1 MGGRTVSQS
10 YGYSAISSRPET
22 VNYAKDNLPVRY
34 TMSSTRYIDY
44 NYDSLNRLTGKT
56 LSLASPLSYAYTY
69 KASARGGS
77 YTTTQIAT
85 ETVDGNAYSYTYDS
99 LGNITSIKLN
109 GQAFR
114 SYEYDSLNQL
124 VRENN
129 KTDNKTYEFV
139 YDNYGNITAKK
150 VYAYTTSATLGTAEK
165 TISYAYGVDSDAGWN
180 NILTEYNGEDITYD
194 AIGNPV
200 SYRGADLT
208 WDGRELRKYKIGNDF
223 VVEYT
228 YDADGLRAS
237 KTVNGEK
244 TTYQYIDGKLM
255 YEDRNGE
262 DLYYFYDSNGV
273 ISGIRYFDAEGN
285 MTMIY
290 VVTNALGD
298 VIALYDKNGNAVVEY
313 QYDAWGNIISVVNS
327 TEGSILD
334 WNEIN
339 PFRYRGYYYD
349 AETELYYLQSRYYD
363 AEVGRFI
370 NSDVVLDN
378 RALSGINPFTYC
390 GNNPVVR
397 IDSSGTFLEL
407 LWDVVSFACSVKEV
421 IEDPTDLGTWCGA
434 LLDGVDILVPCFGG
448 FGEAYDIYRAVDKV
462 DDAYDTYKA
471 IDTADDV
478 HDAVKAADN
487 LDDTYDGVRTVSDF
501 SGGACFI
508 AGTSVF
514 TENGYKNIEEIKPG
528 DKVWATNPET
538 GETELKKVVRTF
550 VNETNELVYVCV
562 NNEEIVT
569 TPEHPFYVSNYGWIG
584 AIDLR
589 AGDRLVLINGEHTVV
604 EKVQHEILENPIK
617 VYNFEVEDFHTYYV
631 GNTGVLVHNVCSAAK
646 DVKLPTSGK
655 IRYIPPVGSGN
666 LPVRAQGGYLDKF
679 GNIWLRGPSRTIGEP
694 FEWDVQLSN
703 RGKNML
709 GWLSKSGDHI
719 NISLKGEV
727 TH

>member
-150 VYAYTTSATLGTAEK
+150 IYAYTTGSLGAVQQ
-165 TISYAYGVDSDAGWN
+165 TISYAYGVDSDAGWK
-180 NILTEYNGEDITYD
+180 NILKSYNGENIDYD
-194 AIGNPV
+194 EIGNPIT
-200 SYRGADLT
+200 YRGATLD
-208 WDGRELRKYKIGNDF
+208 WDTRELKSYSKNGTEITYK
-223 VVEYT
+223 

-237 KTVNGEK
+237 KTVNGVT
-244 TTYQYIDGKLM
+244 TTYQYIGNQLM
-255 YEDRNGE
+255 YEECNGAE
-262 DLYYFYDSNGV
+262 KYYFYDSNGV
-273 ISGIRYFDAEGN
+273 ISGIRYFDANGN

-327 TEGSILD
+327 TEGSNLD

-339 PFRYRGYYYD
+339 PFRYRGYYWD
-349 AETELYYLQSRYYD
+349 SETELYYLQSRYYD
-363 AEVGRFI
+363 AETGRFL
-370 NSDVVLDN
+370 NADVLLDN
-378 RALSGINPFTYC
+378 RTLSSVNPFVYC

-397 IDSSGTFLEL
+397 EDACGTKWSLEALWEETKEVLTAAAVAVVGVGETAVGVMIGCPALIDVGVKTAATGGTMVYGAITDTPVVVDVSLSGPVLNGYIKNGGSVIIDYKSNNIQLYGHTGGGVGYSSGFSYSVGVVNNYSKPADYSGSFL
-407 LWDVVSFACSVKEV
+407 DVNNGYN
-421 IEDPTDLGTWCGA
+421 I
-434 LLDGVDILVPCFGG
+434 GVDHCWTPFQGHNIATQATSITFSSGINFGVG
-448 FGEAYDIYRAVDKV
+448 YDY
-462 DDAYDTYKA
+462 Y
-471 IDTADDV
+471 
-478 HDAVKAADN
+478 
-487 LDDTYDGVRTVSDF
+487 S
-501 SGGACFI
+501 
-508 AGTSVF
+508 
-514 TENGYKNIEEIKPG
+514 KPMQ
-528 DKVWATNPET
+528 
-538 GETELKKVVRTF
+538 L
-550 VNETNELVYVCV
+550 Y
-562 NNEEIVT
+562 
-569 TPEHPFYVSNYGWIG
+569 
-584 AIDLR
+584 
-589 AGDRLVLINGEHTVV
+589 
-604 EKVQHEILENPIK
+604 
-617 VYNFEVEDFHTYYV
+617 
-631 GNTGVLVHNVCSAAK
+631 
-646 DVKLPTSGK
+646 
-655 IRYIPPVGSGN
+655 
-666 LPVRAQGGYLDKF
+666 
-679 GNIWLRGPSRTIGEP
+679 
-694 FEWDVQLSN
+694 EW
-703 RGKNML
+703 
-709 GWLSKSGDHI
+709 
-719 NISLKGEV
+719 
-727 TH
+727 